1 MPGSHGSLTKAGKV
15 KQQTPRIA
23 RTGVNSKK
31 KKPPR
36 VRFHE
41 LSVQRIEKGV
51 YGGQK
56 DSLGVINTSFFYK
69 ILSYYSNLF

>member
-15 KQQTPRIA
+15 KQQTPKIR

-36 VRFHE
+36 MRYRD
-41 LSVQRIEKGV
+41 LYIQRVKKGE
-51 YGGQK
+51 YAGQRESIGAK
-56 DSLGVINTSFFYK
+56 RASYK
-69 ILSYYSNLF
+69 R

>member
-15 KQQTPRIA
+15 KMQTPKIE

-36 VRFHE
+36 TRFRE
-41 LSVQRIEKGV
+41 LYVERIVKGRF
-51 YGGQK
+51 GGQK
-56 DSLGVINTSFFYK
+56 DSLGAKRAQFSRR
-69 ILSYYSNLF
+69 

>member
-15 KQQTPRIA
+15 KQQTPKIS

-36 VRFHE
+36 MRFRE
-41 LSVQRIEKGV
+41 LYIQRVEKGE
-51 YGGQK
+51 YAGQRESIGAK
-56 DSLGVINTSFFYK
+56 RASYK
-69 ILSYYSNLF
+69 R

>member
-15 KQQTPRIA
+15 KMQTPKIE

-36 VRFHE
+36 MRFRE
-41 LSVQRIEKGV
+41 LYTERIVKGRF
-51 YGGQK
+51 GGQK
-56 DSLGVINTSFFYK
+56 ESLGAKRAQFK
-69 ILSYYSNLF
+69 RR

>member
-15 KQQTPRIA
+15 KQQTPKIE

-36 VRFHE
+36 MRFRE
-41 LSVQRIEKGV
+41 LYVQRIEKDK
-51 YGGQK
+51 YAGQK
-56 DSLGVINTSFFYK
+56 DSLGAKRASYK
-69 ILSYYSNLF
+69 R

>member
-15 KQQTPRIA
+15 KQQTPKIE

-36 VRFHE
+36 MRFRYLYE
-41 LSVQRIEKGV
+41 QRVNKGK

-56 DSLGVINTSFFYK
+56 DSLGATRARYK
-69 ILSYYSNLF
+69 RK

>member
-15 KQQTPRIA
+15 KQQTPKIQ
-23 RTGVNSKK
+23 RTGVNSRK

-36 VRFHE
+36 YE
-41 LSVQRIEKGV
+41 NRIVKGN

-56 DSLGVINTSFFYK
+56 DSLGAKRASYK
-69 ILSYYSNLF
+69 R

>member
-15 KQQTPRIA
+15 KQQTPKIS

-36 VRFHE
+36 MRFRD
-41 LSVQRIEKGV
+41 LYIKRVEKGE
-51 YGGQK
+51 YAGQRESIGAK
-56 DSLGVINTSFFYK
+56 RASYK
-69 ILSYYSNLF
+69 R

>member
-15 KQQTPRIA
+15 KQQTPKIR

-36 VRFHE
+36 MRYRA
-41 LSVQRIEKGV
+41 LYIQRVEKGE
-51 YGGQK
+51 YAGQRESIGAK
-56 DSLGVINTSFFYK
+56 RASYK
-69 ILSYYSNLF
+69 R